1 VTTEAILNLLWAT
14 LCVGALASH
23 FLRERVLNLKR
34 AVSVLIAAIA
44 LFPIVSAS
52 DDRLILAAL
61 LAPGSSPATAIE
73 NGHSQKSSAFPSS
86 EDPEHGQTV
95 APTAQFVLP
104 VAVFFVEPEQTPEL
118 TKGSPLTSLGRAPPR
133 TPVHA

>member
-1 VTTEAILNLLWAT
+1 MTTEAILNLLWAT

-23 FLRERVLNLKR
+23 FMRERVLHLKR
-34 AVSVLIAAIA
+34 AVSVLIASIA

-61 LAPGSSPATAIE
+61 LSPSNSQTAAIE
-73 NGHSQKSSAFPSS
+73 DGHLQNASVFPSS

-95 APTAQFVLP
+95 VPSVAFVLP
-104 VAVFFVEPEQTPEL
+104 VAVFTLAPEQTLEL
-118 TKGSPLTSLGRAPPR
+118 TKGSSLTPLGRAPPLPR
-133 TPVHA
+133 LLA